1 MFNIAISIATLL
13 ISGAIALTFVVP
25 QYREITMLR
34 AKGADLDNALA
45 YAKEI
50 DAISKDLSEKIRAF
64 SADDLARLDR
74 FLPLTFDAPRFAHDL
89 QGIAEKNGVIVREIF
104 MDGTSL
110 AGSPAPARAVRVVS
124 LGAKPGYATHSV
136 KFTATSSYGNFISF
150 LEELERSLQFVD
162 FTSLALRQPS
172 VSVAAG
178 RYDYEI
184 ELATYSLKP

>member
-1 MFNIAISIATLL
+1 MFNIAISIAILL
-13 ISGAIALTFVVP
+13 ISGAITLTFIVP
-25 QYREITMLR
+25 QYGEITVLR
-34 AKGADLDNALA
+34 AKSADLDNAIQ
-45 YAKEI
+45 YAREI

-89 QGIAEKNGVIVREIF
+89 QGIAERNGVIVRDIF
-104 MDGTSL
+104 MEGTSL
-110 AGSPAPARAVRVVS
+110 AGSPAPARAAETPSVR
-124 LGAKPGYATHSV
+124 AKPEYVTHSV

-150 LEELERSLQFVD
+150 LKELERSLQFVD
-162 FTSLALRQPS
+162 FSSVALRQPS
-172 VSVAAG
+172 QGVAAG